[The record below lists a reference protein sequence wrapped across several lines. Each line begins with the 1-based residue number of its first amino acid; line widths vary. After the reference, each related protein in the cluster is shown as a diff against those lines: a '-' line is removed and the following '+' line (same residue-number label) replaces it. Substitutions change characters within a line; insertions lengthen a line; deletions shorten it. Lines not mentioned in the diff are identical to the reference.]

1 MALPGITSVT
11 ILDGSL
17 GIIPDDATSVCVKLG
32 ACSLGTANQIYS
44 FNSVQDVKD
53 TLGTGKLV
61 DALAVSL
68 DIAGGPVYAIKMDT
82 SVAGTTSPIQKNLVT
97 TPTASDGNMTVSGSP
112 LDDYNVIVN
121 IVRAGKVGTAPYPT
135 IQYSLDGGQSYSEEI
150 AVPISGVYVVPSTGL
165 TLTFTNSTNG
175 FFIGD
180 SFKFTT
186 VAATWNNTNLSTA
199 LTALLA
205 DTGRNYGFIHI
216 IGVADSTIAT
226 TVASYMNAAQTNEKY
241 IHADIEARD
250 MDFIAK
256 LETAAQT
263 FPMTFAGGETLNIQV
278 STDGGA
284 TFPVT
289 KTFTFPAVAYA
300 AIGNLVTALN
310 VQSFTGG
317 LFSVY
322 ASTTPATGL
331 TLATLSNKGRVQLKV
346 AASTG
351 IGGALIQYTLGQ
363 TAKGEEEDTWMN
375 SLIAD
380 FIGFSST
387 RVSVF
392 GGYADIY
399 TSASKR
405 YVRRSGAWLQSARE
419 ALVPISEDLGKV
431 ARGPLPNI
439 LTPNLPLG
447 IYGIYHDEDAK
458 PGLDVARFST
468 LRRFR
473 GLPGFYITNARNMA
487 SPGSDYTFMQ
497 FRRVIDRVTELLNI
511 ISKQYINSE
520 VRINSDGTIY
530 EEDAVAIENRV
541 FNYIFSAVKDN
552 ISGLQVQVDRTVNI
566 QSTMQLK
573 IKVSVRPFGYFKFI
587 SLTTGFAPVQ
597 PVV

>member
-17 GIIPDDATSVCVKLG
+17 GIIPDDATSICVKIG
-32 ACSLGTANQIYS
+32 ACSLGTSNQIYS
-44 FNSVQDVKD
+44 FSSVQDVKD

-68 DIAGGPVYAIKMDT
+68 DIAGGPVYAMKIDT
-82 SVAGTTSPIQKNLVT
+82 SVSGTVSPIQKNLVT
-97 TPTASDGNMTVSGSP
+97 TPTASDGNMTVSGSA

-121 IVRAGKVGTAPYPT
+121 ILRAGKVGVSPYPT
-135 IQYSLDGGQSYSEEI
+135 FQYSMDGGQSYSEEI
-150 AVPISGVYVVPSTGL
+150 AFPISGVYAIPNSGL

-175 FFIGD
+175 FFVGD

-186 VAATWNNTNLSTA
+186 VAATWNNTNLSNA

-205 DTGRNYGFIHI
+205 DTSRNYGFIHI
-216 IGVADSTIAT
+216 IGVCDSTLAT
-226 TVASYMNAAQTNEKY
+226 TVATYMNTAQTNEKY
-241 IHADIEARD
+241 IHADVEARD

-263 FPMTFAGGETLNIQV
+263 FPMTFAGGETLNIQI

-284 TFPVT
+284 TFPIT

-317 LFSVY
+317 LFSVS
-322 ASTTPATGL
+322 ASTSPATGL
-331 TLATLSNKGRVQLKV
+331 TLSTLSNKGRVQLKV
-346 AASTG
+346 AASTA
-351 IGGALIQYTLGQ
+351 IGGALIQYTLAQ

-375 SLIAD
+375 ALITD
-380 FIGFSST
+380 FAAFNSV

-399 TSASKR
+399 TSASRR
-405 YVRRSGAWLQSARE
+405 YVRRSGQWLQAART

-431 ARGPLPNI
+431 ARGALPNI

-473 GLPGFYITNARNMA
+473 GIPGFFITNARLMA
-487 SPGSDYTFMQ
+487 PPGSDYTYLQ
-497 FRRVIDRVTELLNI
+497 YRRVIDRVTELLNI
-511 ISKQYINSE
+511 IAKQYINSE
-520 VRINSDGTIY
+520 VRIQSNGTIY
-530 EEDAVAIENRV
+530 EEDAVAIENRI
-541 FNYIFSAVKDN
+541 FNFIFSAVKN
-552 ISGLQVQVDRTVNI
+552 NVSGLQVQVDRTVNI
-566 QSTMQLK
+566 QSTQQLK